1 MSGKHTCQHQQ
12 PEEKHQCC
20 EKLFGSL
27 VLVMGLILKP
37 WRSEHSN
44 IWNVGFWKACL
55 KGFCHNH
62 IQDESSNP
70 FCSLKCR
77 CFSRNVPRATVD
89 LQQIYTLRGRS
100 DRPPTES
107 FSIWV
112 FLIWQKLLSEAAH
125 KKSLLFSED
134 RCEMQCGGVEVNC
147 VTRWLLSLADLTSE
161 CLLTSLSY
169 CFLRKKYK
177 TESRH
182 IYYLHLLLL
191 TCVSVHHLWCF
202 TVSGCVRWCKL
213 FTFCEIMGTDLFFFY
228 RPSGHNCSRRT
239 SGLSFT
245 PTNILAHSQTIRR
258 SF

>member
-62 IQDESSNP
+62 IQDESSDP

-147 VTRWLLSLADLTSE
+147 VTGWLLSLADLTSE

-182 IYYLHLLLL
+182 IYYLHLLL
-191 TCVSVHHLWCF
+191 TCVSVHHLWCSLF
-202 TVSGCVRWCKL
+202 LDVCADVNFLHSVKL
-213 FTFCEIMGTDLFFFY
+213 WALTFFF
-228 RPSGHNCSRRT
+228 
-239 SGLSFT
+239 LSAKW
-245 PTNILAHSQTIRR
+245 P
-258 SF
+258 

>member
-1 MSGKHTCQHQQ
+1 MNEWGFKDLCAYNYAYLSHSFSMSGKHTCQHQQ

-62 IQDESSNP
+62 IQDESSDP

-107 FSIWV
+107 VSIWV

-125 KKSLLFSED
+125 KNRCCFQRTDVRCSVGVSRLTVWQGGFS
-134 RCEMQCGGVEVNC
+134 V
-147 VTRWLLSLADLTSE
+147 WLTWPLNV
-161 CLLTSLSY
+161 CW
-169 CFLRKKYK
+169 
-177 TESRH
+177 
-182 IYYLHLLLL
+182 LH
-191 TCVSVHHLWCF
+191 
-202 TVSGCVRWCKL
+202 
-213 FTFCEIMGTDLFFFY
+213 
-228 RPSGHNCSRRT
+228 
-239 SGLSFT
+239 
-245 PTNILAHSQTIRR
+245 
-258 SF
+258 